1 MWTSRIVSR
10 DLYLGFIRVV
20 VSYENGG
27 INSDFSEK
35 YDIQSLLQLNNMIAV
50 RLIDLNKLDLSS
62 IPTGNYVP
70 TEPTPTPSE
79 SDKAKYFVLLNKYNQ
94 VQDAINKGLIKSDDA
109 SVTQLITD
117 LKTAY
122 KPEYSGL

>member
-1 MWTSRIVSR
+1 MWTAQILSKAFSK
-10 DLYLGFIRVV
+10 GFIQVR
-20 VSYENGG
+20 VSYTNGT
-27 INSDFSEK
+27 DEFSEV
-35 YDIQSLLQLNNMIAV
+35 YDIQSLPQLNSNITFHLA
-50 RLIDLNKLDLSS
+50 DLNKLDFAS

-117 LKTAY
+117 LKAAY